1 MSDILKNV
9 SQEKEEEELNLSDD
23 EEEINLSDDE
33 EKMDKNTA
41 VTTIQSVFRGFLV
54 TKEKYKKQQLKSDLK
69 EIKKKTGLLDDPS
82 NYLDIGTVYYLNNKK
97 MENLTDYS
105 KSLEKRNRYRKT
117 IVPISENEY
126 TNTFDK
132 LNDDKNEA
140 YDGLPTDKK
149 QLIAKYMMKCKL
161 DEMGKIEKILYPFL
175 DNN

>member
-1 MSDILKNV
+1 MSDFGKIFTKKTEKIEIEEEAGALMEEKKETGNLLT
-9 SQEKEEEELNLSDD
+9 EKEFS
-23 EEEINLSDDE
+23 
-33 EKMDKNTA
+33 K
-41 VTTIQSVFRGFLV
+41 R
-54 TKEKYKKQQLKSDLK
+54 QLKRELK
-69 EIKKKTGLLDDPS
+69 EVKKKAGLLDDPS

-105 KSLEKRNRYRKT
+105 DSLDKRNRYRKT
-117 IVPISENEY
+117 IVPIGENEY

-132 LNDDKNEA
+132 LNDDKKEA
-140 YDGLPTDKK
+140 YEGLPIDKK